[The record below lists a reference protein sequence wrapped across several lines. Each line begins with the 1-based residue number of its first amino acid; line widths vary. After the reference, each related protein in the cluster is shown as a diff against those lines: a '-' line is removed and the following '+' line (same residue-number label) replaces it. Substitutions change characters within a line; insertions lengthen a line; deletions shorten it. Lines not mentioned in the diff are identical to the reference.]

1 MLLLGLLLS
10 GYGGS
15 STVLETSGDI
25 KILKFTVDHI
35 LEETNNKMNFE
46 ILLADYKNKS
56 HAADIIYLLDAYSK
70 DPMGGGSPLSDFSKD
85 NLIKKLSNIPHAF
98 SVLCYV
104 DNKPAGLI
112 NCFEVFS
119 TFQCRP
125 LINIHDVIV
134 IAEFRGLGIS
144 QLMMKEV
151 EGIARTSGCC
161 KITLE
166 VLERNE
172 VAKNSYKKF
181 GFVGYELNPLMGR
194 ALYWEKS
201 IRT

>member
-70 DPMGGGSPLSDFSKD
+70 DPMGGGSPLSDFSKN
-85 NLIKKLSNIPHAF
+85 NLI
-98 SVLCYV
+98 
-104 DNKPAGLI
+104 
-112 NCFEVFS
+112 
-119 TFQCRP
+119 
-125 LINIHDVIV
+125 
-134 IAEFRGLGIS
+134 
-144 QLMMKEV
+144 
-151 EGIARTSGCC
+151 
-161 KITLE
+161 
-166 VLERNE
+166 
-172 VAKNSYKKF
+172 
-181 GFVGYELNPLMGR
+181 
-194 ALYWEKS
+194 
-201 IRT
+201 